1 MKGSA
6 FLRIVAAVMFTAV
19 CAYLGAGLYP
29 ALAPGEAAEAAPVF
43 RESPTRIALEGIALR
58 DELPLPEDAV
68 LPALAGLR
76 LSASETAEFAG
87 GSGSGIYMAGCDG
100 LEALRLES
108 ALPLSVESVSALLE
122 EEGKARRQ
130 QGRLV
135 RGFDWHFAALCEY
148 GEALPRGEYG
158 IIFDGFGEVYP
169 ARLIQVSRGL
179 DGRQALLFRLQLGDT
194 EYLSLRRC
202 RAELIVD

>member
-29 ALAPGEAAEAAPVF
+29 ALAPGEAAGAAPVF
-43 RESPTRIALEGIALR
+43 RESPRRIALEGIALR
-58 DELPLPEDAV
+58 DELALPEEAA
-68 LPALAGLR
+68 LPAMAGMR

-87 GSGSGIYMAGCDG
+87 DFGSGVYMAGCDG
-100 LEALRLES
+100 LEALGPED
-108 ALPLSVESVSALLE
+108 ALPLSVEAVDSLLRK
-122 EEGKARRQ
+122 EGKVRRQ
-130 QGRLV
+130 QARLV
-135 RGFDWHFAALCEY
+135 RGFDWYFAALCEY

-158 IIFDGFGEVYP
+158 LIFEGFGDTYP
-169 ARLIQVSRGL
+169 ARLIEVSRGM

-194 EYLSLRRC
+194 EYLRLRRC
-202 RAELIVD
+202 RAELVVD

>member
-29 ALAPGEAAEAAPVF
+29 ALAPGEAAGTAPVF
-43 RESPTRIALEGIALR
+43 RESPMRIALEGIALR

-68 LPALAGLR
+68 LPAMAGLR
-76 LSASETAEFAG
+76 LSASETADFAG
-87 GSGSGIYMAGCDG
+87 DFGSGIYMAGCDG

-122 EEGKARRQ
+122 EEGKVRRQ

-135 RGFDWHFAALCEY
+135 RGFDWHYAALCDY
-148 GEALPRGEYG
+148 GEALSRGEYG
-158 IIFDGFGEVYP
+158 LIFEGFGELYP
-169 ARLIQVSRGL
+169 ARLIEVSRGL

-194 EYLSLRRC
+194 EYLSLRHC
-202 RAELIVD
+202 GAEMIVD